1 MNADKSWDL
10 LQHKFDFALHIGI
23 SQLNTYGTRYRKR
36 LEKKYQMKIFSDVAD
51 NLFNIRYTHYLRSS
65 EKVKSIYQLPC
76 LTS

>member
-1 MNADKSWDL
+1 MRTNPGIYYNM
-10 LQHKFDFALHIGI
+10 DFALHISI